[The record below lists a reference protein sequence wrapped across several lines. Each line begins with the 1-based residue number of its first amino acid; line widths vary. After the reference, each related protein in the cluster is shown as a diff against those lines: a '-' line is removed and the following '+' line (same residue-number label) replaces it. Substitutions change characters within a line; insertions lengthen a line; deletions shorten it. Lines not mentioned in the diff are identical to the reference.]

1 MLHMHAH
8 RLTHA
13 HTCTPYMKHSAHH
26 RHVLFFHRTRMSQPT
41 NARSPSSSNVQYCA
55 PRLRPH
61 CNTARRDCGRI
72 INDAPRLRT
81 LLVLV
86 PDRARRAPRLQVV
99 TCVARIYSIWKRY
112 ACYLTKAAAWTER
125 QGWAATAAAAATAE
139 QLAPCLPTR
148 LRPAISL
155 LPAQNEI
162 MEIVHYPP
170 CRTEGRRDELQSQP
184 GTQHVEV
191 PCVGTIPRKP
201 RIQTRRDDTACVVGE
216 RELNSC

>member
-1 MLHMHAH
+1 MSQLVLDYTQYATACTPSHMHTTHDMPQTYTRAH

-26 RHVLFFHRTRMSQPT
+26 RHVLFFHRTQMSQPT

-86 PDRARRAPRLQVV
+86 PDRARRAPRLQVL
-99 TCVARIYSIWKRY
+99 TCVARIYSICKSSG
-112 ACYLTKAAAWTER
+112 C
-125 QGWAATAAAAATAE
+125 
-139 QLAPCLPTR
+139 
-148 LRPAISL
+148 
-155 LPAQNEI
+155 N
-162 MEIVHYPP
+162 
-170 CRTEGRRDELQSQP
+170 
-184 GTQHVEV
+184 
-191 PCVGTIPRKP
+191 
-201 RIQTRRDDTACVVGE
+201 
-216 RELNSC
+216 